1 MGENMRLPSL
11 LLGAVSFGCALNLD
25 FDRFHFPGA
34 DAASGDEPSLSPGV
48 AGGVP
53 AEAPPRCTA
62 GARGCLDGGAAHV
75 APVAPGTHVGSGD
88 GDAPDGSGD
97 DAGDPVGRAD
107 AAVPRTCAECTA
119 DENCVLGGCQQASAS
134 CAELKAL
141 DPTLTDGIYSI
152 APAGVAQRTYCDM
165 IAGVA
170 LCSDQQ
176 SDHEGVTRD
185 PSHLPFLLTSVLVE
199 NTCRVWNV
207 RHRDDLLPL
216 DAFADNP
223 DGSGLRPCTPLGF
236 TSDPPGY
243 SRDTPGCQYGAN
255 DGLGT
260 CGFNPAQFRK
270 WSNLCTCELA
280 SDINRGHWD
289 RYVLQGTIYVSTI
302 PWDAAGNFS
311 VSCGI

>member
-1 MGENMRLPSL
+1 MGEKMRLPMGV
-11 LLGAVSFGCALNLD
+11 LLGSVSFGCALNLD
-25 FDRFHFPGA
+25 FDRFHFSGA
-34 DAASGDEPSLSPGV
+34 DAAIGGDSSPSPG
-48 AGGVP
+48 AGGDH
-53 AEAPPRCTA
+53 ATAPDRCAA
-62 GARGCLDGGAAHV
+62 GARDCLDGGPV
-75 APVAPGTHVGSGD
+75 RVEPVAAGVDVGSGD
-88 GDAPDGSGD
+88 RDATDGSD
-97 DAGDPVGRAD
+97 DAGNPVERTDG
-107 AAVPRTCAECTA
+107 AVSRTCDQCTL
-119 DENCVLGGCQQASAS
+119 DENCVLGGCQQAPAS

-152 APAGVAQRTYCDM
+152 APAGVARRTYCDM

-170 LCSDQQ
+170 LCSDEQ

-185 PSHLPFLLTSVLVE
+185 PSHLPFLLTSVLVGSA
-199 NTCRVWNV
+199 CRVWNV

-243 SRDTPGCQYGAN
+243 SRDTPGCSYGAN
-255 DGLGT
+255 EGLGT

-270 WSNLCTCELA
+270 WSNLCSCELPD
-280 SDINRGHWD
+280 DINPGHFD

-302 PWDAAGNFS
+302 PWDAVGNFS
-311 VSCGI
+311 VSCGT